1 MAIEITRKNG
11 RIIPPD
17 YFNGVALQD
26 FTLTY
31 LQSNLS
37 ANVTADALNAGGA
50 LDQVFR
56 TAVGTVGSVSR
67 IGTLNT
73 TTGVIRFAVESLGFD
88 GDNAGGGFLG
98 TGPDNEG
105 TGTGNV
111 GNTADAL
118 QAAVRALGT
127 VATTV
132 AGVTTTIVLSTATV
146 VAFGY

>member
-11 RIIPPD
+11 KLLNPKN
-17 YFNGVALQD
+17 FAGVGLQD

-31 LQSNLS
+31 LPGNTSVGI
-37 ANVTADALNAGGA
+37 AADAVNAGGA

-67 IGTLNT
+67 VGTLNT
-73 TTGVIRFAVESLGFD
+73 TTGVIRFAIESLGFD

-127 VATTV
+127 VVTTSG
-132 AGVTTTIVLSTATV
+132 GVTATVNLTSATV
-146 VAFGY
+146 VAFAY